1 MSFTF
6 GDTPHPRM
14 SNDTQTNQADTTLL
28 ILGIASFFL
37 YPFTAIRGIVIGR
50 RQTGLSSRGRTG
62 YVLCWICMGLFCV
75 HLVIVGLM
83 LAQGMAR

>member
-1 MSFTF
+1 
-6 GDTPHPRM
+6 M

-37 YPFTAIRGIVIGR
+37 YPSPPFRASSLADVRLASR
-50 RQTGLSSRGRTG
+50 RVDGTG
-62 YVLCWICMGLFCV
+62 YVLCWICMGLFCL